1 MRVARPMK
9 KRVDYFPH
17 VTHSE
22 KTVAILEAHW
32 GNDGYAFWFKLQEML
47 GDSDEFA
54 CRCDNS
60 SEWEYLLSRTR
71 VDETAAVAILDKL
84 AEIGAIDAGLWANRI
99 IWSEPFIRN
108 LAPVFERRKCELPH
122 KPGFCGEPAGETGVI
137 PTGTDKEKESREED
151 SKAEKS
157 TVEKESESAAAPG
170 RTKDCPSARRSGVV
184 RQADTVYLKPAE
196 RERLD
201 QDFGEQGAARIIFL
215 LDAYKSNYP
224 RRCCGYSDDYK
235 VIQSWVIN
243 RYREESSG
251 SRLSPGGP
259 RTFMD
264 RLEDMVH
271 EDAK

>member
-1 MRVARPMK
+1 MPVARPMK
-9 KRVDYFPH
+9 SKVDYFPH

-22 KTVAILEAHW
+22 KTIAILEAHW
-32 GNDGYAFWFKLQEML
+32 GNDGYAFWFKLLEML
-47 GDSDEFA
+47 GDSDEFT

-71 VDETAAVAILDKL
+71 VSEAVAVAILNKL
-84 AEIGAIDAGLWANRI
+84 AGIGAIDASLWADRI
-99 IWSEPFIRN
+99 IWSESFIQN
-108 LAPVFERRKCELPH
+108 LTPVFERRKCELPH
-122 KPGFCGEPAGETGVI
+122 KPSFCSENPVDAGVI
-137 PTGTDKEKESREED
+137 PTETDKEKNSREED
-151 SKAEKS
+151 SKAKKS
-157 TVEKESESAAAPG
+157 TVEKERESAAAPG
-170 RTKDCPSARRSGVV
+170 RTVACPSARRSGVV

-201 QDFGEQGAARIIFL
+201 RSFGEQGAARIISL
-215 LDAYKSNYP
+215 LDAYKSNHP
-224 RRCCGYSDDYK
+224 RKCREYRDDYK

-251 SRLSPGGP
+251 SGLSPGGP